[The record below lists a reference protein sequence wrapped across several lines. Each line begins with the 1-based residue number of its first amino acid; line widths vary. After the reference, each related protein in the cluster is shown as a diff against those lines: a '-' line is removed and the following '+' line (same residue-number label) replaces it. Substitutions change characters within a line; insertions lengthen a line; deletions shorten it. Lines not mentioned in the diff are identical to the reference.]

1 MALGIALAL
10 AGVIPAGAQSTGTV
24 RVSNLEAAESNPVQ
38 ISLRQQYAQ
47 SFCTGSFA
55 VALTKV
61 RLATRT
67 QSSDPAPSVTIRA
80 DRSGEP
86 GQTVATLSNPATFDN
101 SMSTHEDFTGS
112 GVQLDA
118 NARYWVVVS
127 AQQTLVV
134 SVTESTQETG
144 EAGWS
149 MSDRLYGN
157 FGGWRPAFEYDES
170 PNGLRMRMAI
180 FASGATPSIT
190 QPVFPCS
197 GSAAALTMEVSE
209 NAAAGAVVGQVTAED
224 ADNDAVTHSVSGAD
238 AAAFNEVFSINT
250 GTGEITVKSG
260 ASPNYEEKRSYSI
273 TVDATDGEDA
283 SGNAESPVTTDDAVS
298 VTIRV
303 NNIDEA
309 GTITMTPA
317 TPAVGGEFQASLT
330 DPDGGLL
337 VFSMEWHKADTA
349 AGPFTSI
356 GGNNRGCVRPTR
368 GCYIPTAE
376 DQGKFLKIVITYY
389 DGASGPRDSRG
400 NLIISS
406 ADPTRDR
413 RTIEAVSS
421 NAVVMGG
428 L

>member
-1 MALGIALAL
+1 MALVMALAL
-10 AGVIPAGAQSTGTV
+10 AGVIPAGAQSTATV

-47 SFCTGSFA
+47 SFCTGPYA
-55 VALTKV
+55 VTLDKV

-67 QSSDPAPSVTIRA
+67 QSPDPAPSVTIHS
-80 DRSGEP
+80 DRSGAP
-86 GQTVATLSNPATFDN
+86 GQTVATLSNPETFDN
-101 SMSTHEDFTGS
+101 SMSTHEDFTSS
-112 GVQLDA
+112 GIELDT

-134 SVTESTQETG
+134 GVTESTQETA
-144 EAGWS
+144 EAGWAI
-149 MSDRLYGN
+149 SDRLYGN
-157 FGGWRPAFEYDES
+157 FGGWRPAFGSDR
-170 PNGLRMRMAI
+170 LRMRMAI
-180 FASGATPSIT
+180 YASGATPSIT

-197 GSAAALTMEVSE
+197 GSTAALTMEVNE

-238 AAAFNEVFSINT
+238 AAGFNEVFSINT
-250 GTGEITVKSG
+250 GTGEITVKTG

-283 SGNAESPVTTDDAVS
+283 SGNAQSPATTDASVS

-303 NNIDEA
+303 NNVDEA

-330 DPDGGLL
+330 DPDDRLL
-337 VFSMEWHKADTA
+337 IVSMEWYRSDTA

-356 GGNNRGCVRPTR
+356 GDNNRDCLSPSRSCIVPA
-368 GCYIPTAE
+368 AE
-376 DQGKFLKIVITYY
+376 DQGKFLKVVITYY
-389 DGASGPRDSRG
+389 DGASGPRNSRG